1 MQQTD
6 IDLRDVISILRRQR
20 RLILLTGA
28 IILGLALAY
37 LLSATPIY
45 RATALVQIDVGGSN
59 LLDPHA
65 GANQQS
71 QILNS
76 RVDSEVEILR
86 SAATSLAVI
95 ERGNLLADPQF
106 GPQLGL
112 IEKFGQAIGV
122 NLTRDGIRRA
132 FGLTSNAPN
141 GSQLVSG
148 TLAQLQS
155 ATDIRRRGLTYLIS
169 VSVSS
174 KNPAAA
180 ARLANLTA
188 ATYIDRQVEAKTTA
202 TIAARDVL
210 QRQLNNARADLAQ
223 SEESLNNFIEDN
235 LARLEAESGNAS
247 VAALRRQ
254 LESAQQDRLSSV
266 TAVQTIQTA
275 AARGDWAGLAAS
287 LEDQALAALEQQRSV
302 LARQLA
308 GAAQGSIQEVNLRDA
323 VAAIEQS
330 LAEQANTLVGSLQTD
345 IRSLEDQQ
353 ETARNSL
360 REVLL
365 QSDLS
370 SDLLADLFNLQQSAT
385 VARNQYQ
392 QLLSRVQD
400 VGTLANLQIA
410 DARIVSEALAPTS
423 AASPNKRL
431 VLAVAFVGAIG
442 LGVGLAFLN
451 EYYIGGV
458 TSASQL
464 RNILQAN
471 VPVTISS
478 LTPSKDVRAFSDQI
492 VTAPLS
498 VYAESFRK
506 LRSAIDI
513 SFRDQNAVS
522 EGEDPAAA
530 AAATPRSRVI
540 LVCSA
545 LPAEGKSTSALAL
558 ARTYAASGIDTLL
571 IDGDLRKPSLHG
583 YLGVESETG
592 LLSFLRD
599 TGTDPE
605 TTLHPIRDPLGSL
618 TVITAGP
625 RSNEPTDQLLGGKS
639 FSYLIKAAK
648 REFGVIIFDSPPLLP
663 VVDARYLAQH
673 ADAVVLVV
681 RYATTTQGEVRE
693 AASQVQEMMRPGAAL
708 IGLLSHEVRAHK
720 KSNYYSNRYYASA
733 YNREA

>member
-1 MQQTD
+1 MQQAE
-6 IDLRDVISILRRQR
+6 IDLKDIVSILRRQR
-20 RLILLTGA
+20 RLILLTAA
-28 IILGLALAY
+28 IIVGAAFAY
-37 LLSATPIY
+37 LLTATPIY

-59 LLDPHA
+59 LLDPNA

-76 RVDSEVEILR
+76 KVDSEVEILR
-86 SAATSLAVI
+86 SEATTLAVI
-95 ERGNLLADPQF
+95 ERGNLLSDPLF

-112 IEKFGQAIGV
+112 TEKFGQMLGM
-122 NLTRDGIRRA
+122 NLTGDGIRRA
-132 FGLTSNAPN
+132 LGLSVSTPGGA
-141 GSQLVSG
+141 QLVNA
-148 TLAQLQS
+148 TLNRLQG
-155 ATDIRRRGLTYLIS
+155 ATEIRRRGLTYLIS

-174 KNPAAA
+174 EDPQSA

-188 ATYIDRQVEAKTTA
+188 RTYIERQVEAKTDA

-210 QRQLNNARADLAQ
+210 QRQLDTARSDLARAEDT
-223 SEESLNNFIEDN
+223 LNNFIEDN
-235 LARLEAESGNAS
+235 LARLEAESGSAS

-254 LESAQQDRLSSV
+254 LEEAQSDRLSNV
-266 TAVQTIQTA
+266 AAVQGIETA
-275 AARGDWAGLAAS
+275 AARGDWASLAES
-287 LEDQALAALEQQRSV
+287 LENQALAALEQQRSA
-302 LARQLA
+302 LAQQLA
-308 GAAQGSIQEVNLRDA
+308 GAAPGSAQEVNLRDA

-330 LAEQANTLVGSLQTD
+330 LAQQANALVGSLQDEIST
-345 IRSLEDQQ
+345 LEEQQ
-353 ETARNSL
+353 EAARDSL
-360 REVLL
+360 RQVLL

-410 DARIVSEALAPTS
+410 DARIVSEALAPEHP
-423 AASPNKRL
+423 AAPNKKL
-431 VLAVAFVGAIG
+431 VLAVALVGAIG

-458 TSASQL
+458 TSSSQL

-471 VPVTISS
+471 VPVTISN
-478 LTPSKDVRAFSDQI
+478 LTPSKDSKVFSDQI

-498 VYAESFRK
+498 VYSESFRK

-513 SFRDQNAVS
+513 SFRDQNARLDS
-522 EGEDPAAA
+522 DG
-530 AAATPRSRVI
+530 ATTASARSKVI

-545 LPAEGKSTSALAL
+545 LPAEGKTTSALAL

-571 IDGDLRKPSLHG
+571 IDGDMRKPSLHK

-599 TGTDPE
+599 TGNDPE
-605 TTLHPIRDPLGSL
+605 TMLHPIRDPLSAL

-625 RSNEPTDQLLGGKS
+625 RSNEPTDQLLGGNS
-639 FSYLIKAAK
+639 FSYLMKAAK

-673 ADAVVLVV
+673 ADAVVMVV
-681 RYATTTQGEVRE
+681 RYASTTQGEVRE
-693 AASQVQEMMRPGAAL
+693 AAAQVQEMMRPGASL
-708 IGLLSHEVRAHK
+708 IGLLSHEERSHK
-720 KSNYYSNRYYASA
+720 KGNYYSNRYYASA

>member
-1 MQQTD
+1 M
-6 IDLRDVISILRRQR
+6 
-20 RLILLTGA
+20 TGA
-28 IILGLALAY
+28 IVLGVALAY

-45 RATALVQIDVGGSN
+45 RATTLVQIDVGGSN
-59 LLDPHA
+59 LLDPNA

-112 IEKFGQAIGV
+112 IEKFGQALGI
-122 NLTRDGIRRA
+122 NLTRDAIRRA
-132 FGLTSNAPN
+132 FGLTITAPN
-141 GSQLVSG
+141 GSQLVNN
-148 TLAQLQS
+148 TMVQLQE

-174 KNPAAA
+174 KSPETA
-180 ARLANLTA
+180 ARLANLTS
-188 ATYIDRQVEAKTTA
+188 ATYIERQVEAKTAA
-202 TIAARDVL
+202 TISARDVL
-210 QRQLNNARADLAQ
+210 QRQLNNARTDLAR
-223 SEESLNNFIEDN
+223 SEDSLNNFIEDN
-235 LARLEAESGNAS
+235 LARLEAESGSAS

-254 LESAQQDRLSSV
+254 LESAQTDRLSSV
-266 TAVQTIQTA
+266 AVVQTIETA
-275 AARGDWAGLAAS
+275 AARGDWATLAVN

-302 LARQLA
+302 LAQQLA
-308 GAAQGSIQEVNLRDA
+308 GALPGSTQEVNLRGA

-330 LAEQANTLVGSLQTD
+330 LAEQASSIVGSLQNE
-345 IRSLEDQQ
+345 IRTLEDRQ
-353 ETARNSL
+353 EIARNSL

-385 VARNQYQ
+385 VARDQYQ

-431 VLAVAFVGAIG
+431 VLAVGFVVAIG

-478 LTPSKDVRAFSDQI
+478 QTPSKDVKAFSDHI
-492 VTAPLS
+492 ITAPLS
-498 VYAESFRK
+498 VYSESFRK

-513 SFRDQNAVS
+513 SFRDQNPRTEA
-522 EGEDPAAA
+522 ED
-530 AAATPRSRVI
+530 AAATAPRSRVI

-545 LPAEGKSTSALAL
+545 LPAEGKTTSALAL

-599 TGTDPE
+599 TGTHPE
-605 TTLHPIRDPLGSL
+605 TTLHPIRDPLGPL

-673 ADAVVLVV
+673 ADAVVMVV

-708 IGLLSHEVRAHK
+708 IGLLSHEVRSHK
-720 KSNYYSNRYYASA
+720 KSNYYSNRYYAST

>member
-1 MQQTD
+1 MQQPEV
-6 IDLRDVISILRRQR
+6 DLRDIASILRRQR
-20 RLILLTGA
+20 RLIVLTGA
-28 IILGLALAY
+28 MILGTALAY
-37 LLSATPIY
+37 LLSATPTY
-45 RATALVQIDVGGSN
+45 RATALVQIDSGGSN
-59 LLDPHA
+59 LLDPTA

-71 QILNS
+71 QILNA

-95 ERGNLLADPQF
+95 ERGNLLSDPQF
-106 GPQLGL
+106 GPRLGL
-112 IEKFGQAIGV
+112 AEKLGQVVGL
-122 NLTRDGIRRA
+122 NLTREGLRRA
-132 FGLTSNAPN
+132 LGLPPATLD
-141 GSQLVSG
+141 GTRLVNN
-148 TLAQLQS
+148 TLTRLQD

-174 KNPAAA
+174 QSPDAA

-188 ATYIDRQVEAKTTA
+188 ATYIERQVEAKTDA

-223 SEESLNNFIEDN
+223 TEDALNNFIEDN
-235 LARLEAESGNAS
+235 LARLEAESGSAS

-254 LESAQQDRLSSV
+254 LEAAQADRLSNV
-266 TAVQTIQTA
+266 AAVQTIETA
-275 AARGDWAGLAAS
+275 AARGDWATLVAS
-287 LEDQALAALEQQRSV
+287 LEDQALAQLEQQRRT
-302 LARQLA
+302 LAQQLA
-308 GAAQGSIQEVNLRDA
+308 SAVPGSTQEVNLQDA
-323 VAAIEQS
+323 VASIERS
-330 LAEQANTLVGSLQTD
+330 LAEQANTLVGSLQND
-345 IRSLEDQQ
+345 IRSLEDRQ
-353 ETARNSL
+353 EIARNSL

-385 VARNQYQ
+385 VARDQYQ
-392 QLLSRVQD
+392 QLLARVQD

-410 DARIVSEALAPTS
+410 DARIVSQAFAPTS
-423 AASPNKRL
+423 PAAPNKRL
-431 VLAVAFVGAIG
+431 VLAVAFIVAIG
-442 LGVGLAFLN
+442 LGVGMAFMN
-451 EYYIGGV
+451 EYYVGGV

-471 VPVTISS
+471 VPATISS
-478 LTPSKDVRAFSDQI
+478 HTPSKDARAFSDSI
-492 VTAPLS
+492 ITAPLS

-513 SFRDQNAVS
+513 SFRNQTTRQENDDAS
-522 EGEDPAAA
+522 
-530 AAATPRSRVI
+530 TPHPRVI

-545 LPAEGKSTSALAL
+545 LPAEGKTTSALSL

-571 IDGDLRKPSLHG
+571 IDGDLRKPSLHA

-599 TGTDPE
+599 AGTNAD
-605 TTLHPIRDPLGSL
+605 TTLHPIRDPMGSL

-648 REFGVIIFDSPPLLP
+648 QEFGVIIFDSPPLLP

-673 ADAVVLVV
+673 ADAVVMVV

-693 AASQVQEMMRPGAAL
+693 AASQVQEMMRPDAAL
-708 IGLLSHEVRAHK
+708 IGILSHEVRSHRT
-720 KSNYYSNRYYASA
+720 SNNYSNRYYANT
-733 YNREA
+733 YTREA

>member
-1 MQQTD
+1 M
-6 IDLRDVISILRRQR
+6 
-20 RLILLTGA
+20 A
-28 IILGLALAY
+28 IIVGAALAY

-59 LLDPHA
+59 LLDPNA
-65 GANQQS
+65 GNNQQS

-76 RVDSEVEILR
+76 KVDSEVEILR

-95 ERGNLLADPQF
+95 EQGDLLSDPRF
-106 GPQLGL
+106 GPQIGLTEKVGQMLGL
-112 IEKFGQAIGV
+112 
-122 NLTRDGIRRA
+122 NLTGAGIRRA
-132 FGLTSNAPN
+132 LGLNVSAPD
-141 GSQLVSG
+141 GAQLVNS
-148 TLAQLQS
+148 TLNRLQN
-155 ATDIRRRGLTYLIS
+155 ATEIRRRGLTYLIS

-174 KNPAAA
+174 EDPASA

-188 ATYIDRQVEAKTTA
+188 TTYIERQVEAKTDA

-210 QRQLNNARADLAQ
+210 QRQLDTARSDLARAEDT
-223 SEESLNNFIEDN
+223 LNNFIEDN
-235 LARLEAESGNAS
+235 LARLEAESGSAS

-254 LESAQQDRLSSV
+254 LEEAQSESLSSV
-266 TAVQTIQTA
+266 AAVEAIETA
-275 AARGDWAGLAAS
+275 AARGDWASLAEN
-287 LEDQALAALEQQRSV
+287 LENQALASLEQQRAD
-302 LARQLA
+302 LAQQLA
-308 GAAQGSIQEVNLRDA
+308 GATPGSAQEVNLRDA
-323 VAAIEQS
+323 VASIEQS
-330 LAEQANTLVGSLQTD
+330 LAEQANALVGSLQVEINTLQD
-345 IRSLEDQQ
+345 RQ
-353 ETARNSL
+353 ETARDSL

-370 SDLLADLFNLQQSAT
+370 SDLLGDLFSLQQSAN

-392 QLLSRVQD
+392 QLLTRVQD

-410 DARIVSEALAPTS
+410 DARIVSEALAPNS
-423 AASPNKRL
+423 PASPNMKL
-431 VLAVAFVGAIG
+431 VLATALVGAIG

-458 TSASQL
+458 TSSSQL

-471 VPVTISS
+471 VPVTISNQ
-478 LTPSKDVRAFSDQI
+478 TPSKESKVFSDQI

-498 VYAESFRK
+498 VYSESFRK
-506 LRSAIDI
+506 LRSTIDI
-513 SFRDQNAVS
+513 SFRDQNARLDNDETTTAS
-522 EGEDPAAA
+522 A
-530 AAATPRSRVI
+530 RSKVI

-545 LPAEGKSTSALAL
+545 LPAEGKTTSALSL

-571 IDGDLRKPSLHG
+571 IDGDMRKPSLHK

-599 TGTDPE
+599 TGNDPE
-605 TTLHPIRDPLGSL
+605 TMLHPIRDPLSAL

-625 RSNEPTDQLLGGKS
+625 RSNEPTDQLLGGNS
-639 FSYLIKAAK
+639 FNYLIKAAK

-673 ADAVVLVV
+673 ADAVVMVV

-693 AASQVQEMMRPGAAL
+693 ASSQVQEMMRPGASM
-708 IGLLSHEVRAHK
+708 IGLLSHEVRSHK